1 MHPRDQTIFAVSSGR
16 PPSAISI
23 VRVSGPQAGAALTL
37 LAGKIPMPR
46 VATRRLLRDSS
57 RQPIDDAVMLWF
69 PGPASATGE
78 DLAEFHVH
86 GGRAVLAALFAA
98 LSDFDHVRAAEP
110 GEFTRRAFEN
120 GKLDLTEAEGL
131 DDLIHADTDR
141 QRRHALRQLNGL
153 LGDRARDWRAQIIE
167 ASALIEA
174 GIDFSDEADVPV
186 ELIAPAL
193 KKIKVLLGEIQQV
206 LAAQGHGER
215 LRDGLVVAI
224 AGPPNVGKSTLMNQL
239 ARREVA
245 IVSPHAGTTRDVIEV
260 QLDLDG
266 YPVTVI
272 DTAGIRETDDPVE
285 QEGVRRARARA
296 AEADVVL
303 WLVDARDEKN
313 LEKSLDQGGAP
324 AWVVRNKI
332 DLEMVESDAAGL
344 SLDAVNPGQAAGAL
358 AQTQRH
364 ADFKISASRGDGIQ
378 ELIAAMIVFAQN
390 YFGAGEGGLI
400 SRERQRKLLQETA
413 VSLQR
418 SLSVIPEGE
427 ELAAEDL
434 RMAARSLGRL
444 LGRVDVED
452 VLDVIFREFCIG
464 K

>member
-1 MHPRDQTIFAVSSGR
+1 MHPRDQTIFALSSGR
-16 PPSAISI
+16 APSAIAV
-23 VRVSGPQAGAALTL
+23 VRVSGSQAGAALTA
-37 LAGKIPMPR
+37 LAGRLPAPR
-46 VATRRLLRDSS
+46 QASRRLLRDGAG
-57 RQPIDDAVMLWF
+57 QPIDDAVVLWF

-78 DLAEFHVH
+78 DVAEFHVH

-98 LSDFDHVRAAEP
+98 ISDIPNTRAADP

-141 QRRHALRQLNGL
+141 QRRQALRQLQGL
-153 LGDRARDWRAQIIE
+153 LGDRARDWRERIIE

-174 GIDFSDEADVPV
+174 GIDFSDEGDVPA
-186 ELIAPAL
+186 ELRAPAVKAIRAL
-193 KKIKVLLGEIQQV
+193 HDEITKV
-206 LAAQGHGER
+206 LAAQGHSER
-215 LRDGLVVAI
+215 LREGLVVAI
-224 AGPPNVGKSTLMNQL
+224 AGEPNVGKSTLINQL

-296 AEADVVL
+296 EGADLVL
-303 WLVDARDEKN
+303 WLVE
-313 LEKSLDQGGAP
+313 GGQAVDP
-324 AWVVRNKI
+324 DTTRSRWTSADGAASPGGSVWIVRNKI
-332 DLEMVESDAAGL
+332 DLG
-344 SLDAVNPGQAAGAL
+344 GGKGA
-358 AQTQRH
+358 RPSE
-364 ADFKISASRGDGIQ
+364 FGISASRGDGIP
-378 ELIAAMIVFAQN
+378 ELVEALVKFASEFFGTTEGAMVTRA
-390 YFGAGEGGLI
+390 
-400 SRERQRKLLQETA
+400 RQRELLSRA
-413 VSLQR
+413 SASLRR
-418 SLSVIPEGE
+418 SLDLVEHGE
-427 ELAAEDL
+427 ELAAEEL
-434 RMAARSLGRL
+434 RAAAYALGRL

-452 VLDVIFREFCIG
+452 VLGAIFQKFCIG

>member
-1 MHPRDQTIFAVSSGR
+1 MHPGDQTIFALSSGR
-16 PPSAISI
+16 LPSAIAL
-23 VRVSGPQAGAALTL
+23 VRVSGPQAGKIVTA
-37 LAGKIPMPR
+37 LAGKLPSPR
-46 VATRRLLRDSS
+46 MATRALLRDVGQ
-57 RQPIDDAVMLWF
+57 RPIDDAVVLWF

-78 DLAEFHVH
+78 DVAEFHVH

-98 LSDFDHVRAAEP
+98 LSGFEDVRAAEP

-141 QRRHALRQLNGL
+141 QRRQALRQLKGL
-153 LGDRARDWRAQIIE
+153 LGERARDWRARIIE

-174 GIDFSDEADVPV
+174 GIDFSDEGDVPA

-193 KKIKVLLGEIQQV
+193 AKVEALLTEIEEV
-206 LAAQGHGER
+206 LAGQGRSER

-296 AEADVVL
+296 ADADLVL
-303 WLVDARDEKN
+303 WLADVSPVAIQHD
-313 LEKSLDQGGAP
+313 GTTP
-324 AWVVRNKI
+324 VWMVRNKI
-332 DLEMVESDAAGL
+332 DLEAASRPLADA
-344 SLDAVNPGQAAGAL
+344 SGQGVF
-358 AQTQRH
+358 Q
-364 ADFKISASRGDGIQ
+364 ISASRGDGLP
-378 ELIAAMIVFAQN
+378 ELIAALVGFAQN
-390 YFGAGEGGLI
+390 YFGGSEGDLI
-400 SRERQRKLLQETA
+400 SRTRQRKLLQDTA
-413 VSLQR
+413 TSLRRCIQ
-418 SLSVIPEGE
+418 VVEQGE
-427 ELAAEDL
+427 ELAAEEL
-434 RMAARSLGRL
+434 RLAAHALGRL

-452 VLDVIFREFCIG
+452 ILDVIFREFCVG

>member
-1 MHPRDQTIFAVSSGR
+1 MHPRDQTIFALSSGR
-16 PPSAISI
+16 PPSAIAM
-23 VRVSGPQAGAALTL
+23 VRVSGPQAGTL
-37 LAGKIPMPR
+37 LKTLGGKIPSAR
-46 VATRRLLRDSS
+46 AATRVLLLDVGQR
-57 RQPIDDAVMLWF
+57 PIDDAVVLWF

-78 DLAEFHVH
+78 DVAEFHVH

-98 LSDFDHVRAAEP
+98 LAGFENVRPAEP

-141 QRRHALRQLNGL
+141 QRRQALRQLKGL
-153 LGDRARDWRAQIIE
+153 LGDKARDWRERIIE

-174 GIDFSDEADVPV
+174 GIDFSDEGDVPA
-186 ELIAPAL
+186 ELIAPAMA
-193 KKIKVLLGEIQQV
+193 KIKTLLAEIQEV
-206 LAAQGHGER
+206 LGAQGQSER

-224 AGPPNVGKSTLMNQL
+224 AGPPNVGKSTLMNAL

-296 AEADVVL
+296 ADADLVL
-303 WLVDARDEKN
+303 WLSDLADPEVGH
-313 LEKSLDQGGAP
+313 QGAAP
-324 AWVVRNKI
+324 LWLVRNKI
-332 DLEMVESDAAGL
+332 DLEIDLEAGTRPM
-344 SLDAVNPGQAAGAL
+344 AQMGAGVVF
-358 AQTQRH
+358 Q
-364 ADFKISASRGDGIQ
+364 ISASRGDGVP
-378 ELIAAMIVFAQN
+378 ELISALVSFAQD
-390 YFGAGEGGLI
+390 YFGGSEGGLI
-400 SRERQRKLLQETA
+400 GRTRQRKLLEETVA
-413 VSLQR
+413 SLRR
-418 SLSVIPEGE
+418 SIDVVGQGE
-427 ELAAEDL
+427 ELAAEEL
-434 RMAARSLGRL
+434 RTAVHSLGRL

-452 VLDVIFREFCIG
+452 ILDKIFREFCVG

>member
-1 MHPRDQTIFAVSSGR
+1 MHPREQTIFALSSGR

-23 VRVSGPQAGAALTL
+23 VRVSGPQAGAALTS
-37 LAGKIPMPR
+37 LAGRIPMPR
-46 VATRRLLRDSS
+46 MATRALLRDAK
-57 RQPIDDAVMLWF
+57 RQPIDDAVVLWS
-69 PGPASATGE
+69 PAPASATGE
-78 DLAEFHVH
+78 DVAEFHVH

-98 LSDFDHVRAAEP
+98 LSGFADVRAAEP

-141 QRRHALRQLNGL
+141 QRRQALRQLKGL

-174 GIDFSDEADVPV
+174 GIDFSDEGDVPA
-186 ELIAPAL
+186 ELMAPAL
-193 KKIKVLLGEIQQV
+193 ARIKTLLGEIEEV
-206 LAAQGHGER
+206 LAAQGRSER

-272 DTAGIRETDDPVE
+272 DTAGVRETDAPVE

-296 AEADVVL
+296 GEADLIL
-303 WLVDARDEKN
+303 WLRDAEHANATPRES
-313 LEKSLDQGGAP
+313 KSLV
-324 AWVVRNKI
+324 WLVRNKI
-332 DLEMVESDAAGL
+332 DL
-344 SLDAVNPGQAAGAL
+344 DAVGSKVQSRTATPSCGANGPGQGEPMFA
-358 AQTQRH
+358 
-364 ADFKISASRGDGIQ
+364 ISASRGDGIA
-378 ELIAAMIVFAQN
+378 ELISALVGFAQEF
-390 YFGAGEGGLI
+390 FGA
-400 SRERQRKLLQETA
+400 T
-413 VSLQR
+413 
-418 SLSVIPEGE
+418 
-427 ELAAEDL
+427 
-434 RMAARSLGRL
+434 
-444 LGRVDVED
+444 
-452 VLDVIFREFCIG
+452 
-464 K
+464 

>member
-1 MHPRDQTIFAVSSGR
+1 MHPRDQTIFALSSGR
-16 PPSAISI
+16 PPSAIAL
-23 VRVSGPQAGAALTL
+23 VRVSGPQAEKVVIA
-37 LAGKIPMPR
+37 LAGKLPSPR
-46 VATRRLLRDSS
+46 MATRALLRDVGQ
-57 RQPIDDAVMLWF
+57 RPIDDAVVLWF

-78 DLAEFHVH
+78 DVAEFHVH

-98 LSDFDHVRAAEP
+98 LSAFEDVRPAEP

-141 QRRHALRQLNGL
+141 QRRQALRQLTGL
-153 LGDRARDWRAQIIE
+153 LGDRARDWRARIIE

-174 GIDFSDEADVPV
+174 GIDFSDEGDVPA

-193 KKIKVLLGEIQQV
+193 AKVKALLAEIEEV
-206 LAAQGHGER
+206 LAGQGRSER

-296 AEADVVL
+296 ADADLVL
-303 WLVDARDEKN
+303 WLSDSPQAAIDH
-313 LEKSLDQGGAP
+313 DGIAP
-324 AWVVRNKI
+324 IWKVRNKI
-332 DLEMVESDAAGL
+332 DLEGAGRPL
-344 SLDAVNPGQAAGAL
+344 AEAVAPGQGSF
-358 AQTQRH
+358 Q
-364 ADFKISASRGDGIQ
+364 ISASRGDGVP
-378 ELIAAMIVFAQN
+378 ELIAALVDFTQH
-390 YFGAGEGGLI
+390 YFGGTEGGLI
-400 SRERQRKLLQETA
+400 SRTRQRKLLQETA
-413 VSLQR
+413 TSLRR
-418 SLSVIPEGE
+418 SVAVVGRGE
-427 ELAAEDL
+427 ELAAEEL
-434 RMAARSLGRL
+434 RLAAYSLGRL

-452 VLDVIFREFCIG
+452 ILDVIFREFCVG

>member
-1 MHPRDQTIFAVSSGR
+1 MHPREQTIFALSSGR
-16 PPSAISI
+16 LPSAIAL
-23 VRVSGPQAGAALTL
+23 VRVSGPQAGIALTA
-37 LAGKIPMPR
+37 LAGKLPAPR
-46 VATRRLLRDSS
+46 TATRVLLRDVSQ
-57 RQPIDDAVMLWF
+57 RPIDDAVVLWF

-78 DLAEFHVH
+78 DVAEFHAH
-86 GGRAVLAALFAA
+86 GGRAVLAALFSA
-98 LSDFDHVRAAEP
+98 LSAFENIRAAEP

-120 GKLDLTEAEGL
+120 GKLDLTEAEAL

-141 QRRHALRQLNGL
+141 QRRQALRQMKGL
-153 LGDRARDWRAQIIE
+153 LGDKARDWRAQIIE

-174 GIDFSDEADVPV
+174 GIDFSDEGDVPA
-186 ELIAPAL
+186 ELLEPAL
-193 KKIKVLLGEIQQV
+193 AKIGALRDEIQEV
-206 LAAQGHGER
+206 LAAQGQSER

-245 IVSPHAGTTRDVIEV
+245 IVSPHAGTTRDVIEI

-285 QEGVRRARARA
+285 QEGVRRARGRA
-296 AEADVVL
+296 EEADLVL
-303 WLVDARDEKN
+303 WMVDA
-313 LEKSLDQGGAP
+313 QHGAADRERASG

-332 DLEMVESDAAGL
+332 DLEAGNAASPRGSANGL
-344 SLDAVNPGQAAGAL
+344 RAGGPSEF
-358 AQTQRH
+358 R
-364 ADFKISASRGDGIQ
+364 ISAARGDGVQ
-378 ELIAAMIVFAQN
+378 ELIAAIVIFARDF
-390 YFGAGEGGLI
+390 FGTGEDALI
-400 SRERQRKLLQETA
+400 GRERQRKLLRQT
-413 VSLQR
+413 VDMLQR
-418 SLSVIPEGE
+418 SIVVIDSGE
-427 ELAAEDL
+427 ELAAEEL
-434 RMAARSLGRL
+434 RRAAVELGRL

>member
-1 MHPRDQTIFAVSSGR
+1 MHPRDQTIFALSSGQ
-16 PPSAISI
+16 PPSAIAL
-23 VRVSGPQAGAALTL
+23 VRVSGSQAGKLVSA
-37 LAGKIPMPR
+37 LAGKLPSPR
-46 VATRRLLRDSS
+46 IAKRALLRDVSQ
-57 RQPIDDAVMLWF
+57 RPIDDAVVLWF

-78 DLAEFHVH
+78 DVAEFHVH
-86 GGRAVLAALFAA
+86 GGRAVLAALFAT
-98 LSDFDHVRAAEP
+98 LSAFENVRPAEP

-141 QRRHALRQLNGL
+141 QRRQALRQLKGL
-153 LGDRARDWRAQIIE
+153 LGDKARDWRARIIE

-174 GIDFSDEADVPV
+174 GIDFSDEGDVPA

-193 KKIKVLLGEIQQV
+193 AKVRALLAEIEEV
-206 LAAQGHGER
+206 LAEQGRSER

-285 QEGVRRARARA
+285 QEGVRRARVRA
-296 AEADVVL
+296 ADADLVL
-303 WLVDARDEKN
+303 WLTDTSGVESDG
-313 LEKSLDQGGAP
+313 QGGTIAP
-324 AWVVRNKI
+324 VWRVRNKI
-332 DLEMVESDAAGL
+332 DLDGADRPLAESAGGR
-344 SLDAVNPGQAAGAL
+344 VF
-358 AQTQRH
+358 R
-364 ADFKISASRGDGIQ
+364 ISASCGDGLP
-378 ELIAAMIVFAQN
+378 ELIAAMVHFAQT
-390 YFGAGEGGLI
+390 YFGNSEGGLI
-400 SRERQRKLLQETA
+400 GRARQRKLLQETA
-413 VSLQR
+413 ASLQR
-418 SLSVIPEGE
+418 CIEVVREGE
-427 ELAAEDL
+427 ELAAEEL
-434 RMAARSLGRL
+434 RAAAYSLGRL

-452 VLDVIFREFCIG
+452 ILDVIFREFCVG